1 MSSLRRWAVASNER
15 AVVNARMAA
24 TECSRTRVE
33 RAEAELYLRG
43 FRESDVEATTG
54 TAATAR

>member
-1 MSSLRRWAVASNER
+1 
-15 AVVNARMAA
+15 MAA